1 MEDFKPDIIS
11 LTDDEGVSHEFEIL
25 DAVETDDARYIA
37 VTPTEVDISSEE
49 YDLII
54 LKEEVENDE
63 FFYSE
68 IEDEDEYSEISAVFV
83 ERINEIFEEDDEDED

>member
-1 MEDFKPDIIS
+1 MEDFTPDIIS

-54 LKEEVENDE
+54 LKEEIENDE

-83 ERINEIFEEDDEDED
+83 ERINEIFEEDDEGED

>member
-1 MEDFKPDIIS
+1 MEDFTPDIIS